1 MHLHDFH
8 YELPP
13 ELIAQEPLSDRAASR
28 MMLLNRATKAFE
40 SRRFA
45 ELPALLRP
53 DDLIVFNNTR
63 VFPARLLG
71 HRRGAGSQPIGK
83 NNPRLREYLTAEVE
97 LLLTRRESGN
107 IWQGLVHPGRKIRV
121 GEMLVFGDGALEA
134 EVLGRGDYGLRRV
147 RLRPGT
153 SWNDS
158 KSDAADESAVDALI
172 DRIGHIPLP
181 PYVHRADEPRDR
193 EAYQTVYARV
203 RGAVAA
209 PTAGLHFTPQILAE
223 LAGRGVE
230 TAEIT
235 LHVGPGTFRPVH
247 AEHVEEHRMDPEVF
261 EISEEA
267 AVRVNRALIE
277 GRRVVAVG
285 TTCVRTLEHA
295 ARTHGGRIEPGRGET
310 NLFIYPGFDFR
321 VVGALL
327 TNFHLPRSTLLMLV
341 SAFAGREFT
350 INGYERA
357 VEQRYRFYSYGDCM
371 LIV

>member
-1 MHLHDFH
+1 MRLHDFD

-13 ELIAQEPLSDRAASR
+13 ELIAQEPLADRAASR
-28 MMLLNRATKAFE
+28 MMLLNRTTKAFE
-40 SRRFA
+40 DRRFA

-53 DDLIVFNNTR
+53 GDLLVFNNTR

-83 NNPRLREYLTAEVE
+83 NNPRLGEYLTAEVE
-97 LLLTRRESGN
+97 LLLTRRESGS

-121 GEMLVFGDGALEA
+121 GEVLVFGEGALEA

-181 PYVHRADEPRDR
+181 PYVHRSDEPRDR

-209 PTAGLHFTPQILAE
+209 
-223 LAGRGVE
+223 
-230 TAEIT
+230 
-235 LHVGPGTFRPVH
+235 
-247 AEHVEEHRMDPEVF
+247 
-261 EISEEA
+261 
-267 AVRVNRALIE
+267 
-277 GRRVVAVG
+277 
-285 TTCVRTLEHA
+285 
-295 ARTHGGRIEPGRGET
+295 
-310 NLFIYPGFDFR
+310 
-321 VVGALL
+321 
-327 TNFHLPRSTLLMLV
+327 
-341 SAFAGREFT
+341 
-350 INGYERA
+350 
-357 VEQRYRFYSYGDCM
+357 
-371 LIV
+371 